1 MNEPVKSRL
10 FAMDGTSAGPPALVG
25 GRCACGYVFFPMQ
38 TYGCEK
44 CGRHGD
50 ALTMAYLPGRGTL
63 QAFSQVHLHARPHPK
78 VPFTV
83 LSIAL
88 DDGPLIRAL
97 LEPPVD
103 PDLRG
108 GAPMVATIVRQRHEG
123 RDIATLRFKRANDG
137 VG

>member
-1 MNEPVKSRL
+1 MNESVKSRL
-10 FAMDGTSAGPPALVG
+10 FAIDGASAGPPALVG
-25 GRCACGYVFFPMQ
+25 GRCMCGYVFFPMQ

-50 ALTMAYLPGRGTL
+50 ALTMVYLSGHGTL
-63 QAFSQVHLHARPHPK
+63 QAFSQVHLHARPHPQ

-97 LEPPVD
+97 LEPPVE
-103 PDLRG
+103 PDLSVG
-108 GAPMVATIVRQRHEG
+108 EPMVTTTVQQRHEG
-123 RDIATLRFKRANDG
+123 RDIATLRFKRVKDG
-137 VG
+137 GR